1 MIIEYNDTRYN
12 SVSVLSDISEY
23 TISMK
28 VFVGT
33 LHAPMKRKV
42 TIIASSSKCTY
53 DVGTS
58 A

>member
-1 MIIEYNDTRYN
+1 MIIEYNSRKYN

-23 TISMK
+23 TISTK
-28 VFVGT
+28 IFVGT

-42 TIIASSSKCTY
+42 SIIASSSKCTY
-53 DVGTS
+53 DVGTR